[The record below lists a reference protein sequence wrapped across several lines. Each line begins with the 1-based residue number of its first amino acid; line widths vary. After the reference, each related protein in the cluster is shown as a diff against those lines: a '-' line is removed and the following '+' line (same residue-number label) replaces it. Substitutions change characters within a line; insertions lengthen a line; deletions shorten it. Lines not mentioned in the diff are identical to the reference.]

1 MGDGNQSI
9 KLLRVVRSVFGCQ
22 KKTLKT
28 QKTQRHRQSISQDK
42 LCHTRWYQLGYI
54 LRNHKK
60 ATTSDTSF
68 QIENRTSRIYLHD
81 F

>member
-22 KKTLKT
+22 KTNLEDS
-28 QKTQRHRQSISQDK
+28 RHKDTDNKIRQDN
-42 LCHTRWYQLGYI
+42 CVHTRWCIQLGYI
-54 LRNHKK
+54 LPNHKK

-68 QIENRTSRIYLHD
+68 QIENRTSPLPT
-81 F
+81 